1 LWLMGSL
8 SPMILFS
15 PTFLSFIQKVHI
27 YLLLNYNLSYII
39 FFNLV
44 FVFFISNLFPWFC
57 VKVLFFSI
65 SSFNQSLFCFFFQFS
80 PHYFDFR
87 FHLLNFFLFNLT
99 LQFRFY

>member
-44 FVFFISNLFPWFC
+44 FVFLFLIYFLGF
-57 VKVLFFSI
+57 VLK
-65 SSFNQSLFCFFFQFS
+65 FCFFQFHPS
-80 PHYFDFR
+80 TKVYFV
-87 FHLLNFFLFNLT
+87 FFFNLA
-99 LQFRFY
+99 LIILIFVSIC